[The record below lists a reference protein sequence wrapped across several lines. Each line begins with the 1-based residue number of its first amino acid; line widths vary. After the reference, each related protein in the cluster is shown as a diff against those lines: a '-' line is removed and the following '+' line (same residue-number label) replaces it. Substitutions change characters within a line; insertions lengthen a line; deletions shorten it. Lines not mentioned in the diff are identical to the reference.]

1 MNNSWL
7 TKMTTWTH
15 SEGEAQ
21 EFENIEQR
29 QSQKVLTVFMEFAPG
44 LSLTLETAHLQKKG
58 IPQQV
63 KTREMKIGETHK
75 KQDAW

>member
-15 SEGEAQ
+15 SEGGAQ

-58 IPQQV
+58 ILQQV
-63 KTREMKIGETHK
+63 KNKRDEN
-75 KQDAW
+75 W

>member
-7 TKMTTWTH
+7 TKMTTWTL
-15 SEGEAQ
+15 SEGEIFRFR
-21 EFENIEQR
+21 ETV
-29 QSQKVLTVFMEFAPG
+29 SKGLTVFMEFAPG
-44 LSLTLETAHLQKKG
+44 LFLMLRRAHLQKKG
-58 IPQQV
+58 ILQQV